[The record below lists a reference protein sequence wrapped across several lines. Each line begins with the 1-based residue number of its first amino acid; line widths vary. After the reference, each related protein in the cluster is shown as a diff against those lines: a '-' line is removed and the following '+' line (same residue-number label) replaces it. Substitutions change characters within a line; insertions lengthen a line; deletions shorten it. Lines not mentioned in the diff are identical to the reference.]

1 LVIVL
6 GILMGKENKVTE
18 GIARCIAETRYED
31 IPLDAKEIAK
41 KCILDNLGVIIGG
54 TSQGLGHEKLLN
66 LSERWGGRKES
77 SVFGFGIRV
86 PAHMAAFVNAGL
98 ARALD
103 YDDTFDDAP
112 GHPSDVTVPSALA
125 IAEQSGKVSGK
136 DLITAIV
143 LGNDLICR
151 LGYAI
156 SRRPQGAPLE
166 WAYNSITGIFGGTAA
181 CARLLNLKSY
191 QIEDSL
197 GIALYQTAGTF
208 QARFTPEATIWNM
221 ATCFPAMS
229 SVLSANMAA
238 SGITGGR
245 ETFEGKAGL
254 FRMYFNN
261 EWNREAL
268 GADLGRK
275 FEIINISFKPWPGVR
290 YNHSYIDAT
299 LQLMRENNITNQ
311 DIKKMTLYVAGWV
324 EEFCKPLEKR
334 RKPKTILEAKAS
346 LPYLVS
352 VAATKG
358 KVLVGDVIPDGMN
371 NPMVLKFSEKIT
383 WEHDDRFNSENKIG
397 PAKVKIEVTNGKF
410 FEKEL
415 SVAYGHPQSPISW
428 DDLENKFRDCT
439 SYSVRPKKE
448 EAINTAI
455 DMVRNLEEMDNI
467 GELISKIT

>member
-1 LVIVL
+1 
-6 GILMGKENKVTE
+6 MGKENKITE
-18 GIARCIAETRYED
+18 AVAKCIADTSYDD
-31 IPLDAKEIAK
+31 IPLEAKEIAK

-54 TSQGLGHEKLLN
+54 TSQGLGHEKLFGLIK
-66 LSERWGGRKES
+66 RWSGKKES
-77 SVFGFGIRV
+77 SIFGFGTRV
-86 PAHMAAFVNAGL
+86 PAHMAAFFNGGL

-125 IAEQSGKVSGK
+125 VAEQIGAVSGK
-136 DLITAIV
+136 DLITAVV

-156 SRRPQGAPLE
+156 ARRPKGAPLM

-181 CARLLNLKSY
+181 CAKLLNLNSS

-229 SVLSANMAA
+229 SVISANMAA

-254 FRMYFNN
+254 FKMYFDN

-268 GADLGRK
+268 TTDLKKK

-299 LQLMRENNITNQ
+299 LQLMKENSITNQ
-311 DIKKMTLYVAGWV
+311 DIKNVILYVAGWV
-324 EEFCKPLEKR
+324 EKFCKPLEKR
-334 RKPKTILEAKAS
+334 RKPKTILEAKSS

-358 KVLVGDVIPDGMN
+358 KVLVGDVIPGGMSN
-371 NPMVLKFSEKIT
+371 TKVLKFSEKIT
-383 WEHDDRFNSENKIG
+383 WEHNDRFHIENKIG
-397 PAKVKIEVTNGKF
+397 PAKVRLELKNGTS
-410 FEKEL
+410 FEKEI
-415 SVAYGHPQSPISW
+415 SVAYGHPKNPISW
-428 DDLENKFRDCT
+428 HDLENKFRDCT
-439 SYSVRPKKE
+439 SYSIKPKKE
-448 EAINTAI
+448 EAVNSVIK
-455 DMVRNLEEMDNI
+455 MVRNLEKMDNI
-467 GELISKIT
+467 SELISTIN